1 MKVFTAELKKRLKL
15 GFSDKAYLIVM
26 LLCVAIFGVIVHYIN
41 SRSAESS
48 RFPIGIVNEDKSETS
63 NKLVLALKKNASLSV
78 YEEDFNELKERME
91 NGVLE
96 CIFVID
102 KGYEEKLASLKTRKV
117 ISLYKSPGDKIS
129 GVISDIVAGEMMLDI
144 MSEMSY
150 NDYSVRF
157 EEAAAEGAELLSK
170 DEYYQMI
177 SELKKDPKYQ
187 LAFNIH
193 TIAVSKTETEALRG
207 DSEIAY
213 SVDAS
218 FVYEQVIIC
227 LMGLIISFISMTGAV
242 TFISEARSGV
252 GIRLKCLGRNKIA
265 AFAGNCLGIFV
276 QLSVFSFA
284 LAAIFE
290 RKMLLKALLINFGFA
305 LFWEVLCVAIAYAV
319 AYIFKREEA
328 PGSKAYAAY
337 NCICLVAV
345 LLSAAICVAYIF
357 EGIVFEKVPEFL
369 HYTPGLKYLSLLS
382 ELL

>member
-26 LLCVAIFGVIVHYIN
+26 LLCVAVFGVIVHYIN

-102 KGYEEKLASLKTRKV
+102 KGYEEKLASLKTRNL
-117 ISLYKSPGDKIS
+117 ITLYKSPGDKIS

-157 EEAAAEGAELLSK
+157 DEAAAEGAELLSK

-193 TIAVSKTETEALRG
+193 TIAVSIWSR
-207 DSEIAY
+207 
-213 SVDAS
+213 
-218 FVYEQVIIC
+218 
-227 LMGLIISFISMTGAV
+227 
-242 TFISEARSGV
+242 
-252 GIRLKCLGRNKIA
+252 RL
-265 AFAGNCLGIFV
+265 
-276 QLSVFSFA
+276 Q
-284 LAAIFE
+284 
-290 RKMLLKALLINFGFA
+290 
-305 LFWEVLCVAIAYAV
+305 W
-319 AYIFKREEA
+319 
-328 PGSKAYAAY
+328 
-337 NCICLVAV
+337 
-345 LLSAAICVAYIF
+345 
-357 EGIVFEKVPEFL
+357 
-369 HYTPGLKYLSLLS
+369 
-382 ELL
+382 

>member
-15 GFSDKAYLIVM
+15 CFSDKAYLIVM
-26 LLCVAIFGVIVHYIN
+26 LVCVVVFGVIVYYIN

-63 NKLVLALKKNASLSV
+63 NKLVLALKNNPSLSV
-78 YEEDFNELKERME
+78 YEEDFSDLKDRME
-91 NGVLE
+91 KGVLE
-96 CIFVID
+96 CIFVIEQ
-102 KGYEEKLASLKTRKV
+102 GYEEKLSTLKTKGL
-117 ISLYKSPGDKIS
+117 ITLYKSPGDKIS

-150 NDYSVRF
+150 NDYDARF
-157 EEAAAEGAELLSK
+157 EEAAIEGAELLSK
-170 DEYYQMI
+170 EEYFQMI
-177 SELKKDPKYQ
+177 SELKKDPKYK

-193 TIAVSKTETEALRG
+193 TVDVNEKGAAARG

-252 GIRLKCLGRNKIA
+252 GIRLKCLGRNRIA
-265 AFAGNCLGIFV
+265 AFAGNCLGIFI

-290 RKMLLKALLINFGFA
+290 REKLLKALLVNFCFA
-305 LFWEVLCVAIAYAV
+305 LFWEVLCVAIAYMAAFV
-319 AYIFKREEA
+319 FKREEA
-328 PGSKAYAAY
+328 PGSKAYATY
-337 NCICLVAV
+337 NCICIVML
-345 LLSAAICVAYIF
+345 LLSAGVCVAYIF
-357 EGIVFEKVPEFL
+357 EGIVFDSIPAFF
-369 HYTPGLKYLSLLS
+369 HNTPGMKYLSLLS
-382 ELL
+382 ELK